1 MPSSRSGME
10 YISLF
15 LFFFFFLFLGFN
27 LKCEVIV
34 DWRYEVSKN
43 FRNGNYHSQ
52 RKRINDLMKFLYIR
66 SVDR

>member
-1 MPSSRSGME
+1 MPSSRSGMK
-10 YISLF
+10 YVRHVFS
-15 LFFFFFLFLGFN
+15 FFFLTSFWEN
-27 LKCEVIV
+27 LKCKVIV

-52 RKRINDLMKFLYIR
+52 RKRINNLMKFLYIR